1 MNIILIQIQNSKSF
15 KPDCHA
21 SRDTCGTDNTRYDS
35 RVGAHGH
42 FICEKGGR
50 IPDFDWPEGAMIPQ
64 EALPERSPIWRSG
77 SSDFADSV
85 QPPGGKNSCFP

>member
-1 MNIILIQIQNSKSF
+1 MPPEI
-15 KPDCHA
+15 HA
-21 SRDTCGTDNTRYDS
+21 EPTTPVTTPGWERTDI
-35 RVGAHGH
+35 

-64 EALPERSPIWRSG
+64 EALPDRSPIWRSG

>member
-1 MNIILIQIQNSKSF
+1 MPPEI
-15 KPDCHA
+15 HA
-21 SRDTCGTDNTRYDS
+21 EPTTPVTAPEL
-35 RVGAHGH
+35 GAHGH